1 MRAGRALRVLLI
13 VLLSLT
19 AQASAQ
25 NAAPQNA
32 VQHYLN
38 ALGSADYHTAYSLL
52 SNRSQRYYGNEKNY
66 ASWFRALHVR
76 LQRLRIVSSAGDARA
91 RAHVFVVEGRARLL
105 DVVQGRE
112 SDARFN
118 ARYVVQREKNAIR
131 IDDLGRPRKIIVP
144 TAVQSTNGTRAAVRE
159 VAFFERRIAVTVT
172 LINTDAG
179 FATFLPYNKTVLTDQ
194 SDTVYPIMVSH
205 DWNTTDKQLFV
216 GMRLAGNAEYTGVL
230 NFRIPSGAN
239 PRELHLEIAPVVRE
253 GGPLRPF
260 ALSLPAIATGPA

>member
-13 VLLSLT
+13 VLPSLT

-76 LQRLRIVSSAGDARA
+76 LQRLRIVSAAGDAHA
-91 RAHVFVVEGRARLL
+91 RVFVVEGRAMLL

-112 SDARFN
+112 NDARFN
-118 ARYVVQREKNAIR
+118 ARYVVLREKNAFR
-131 IDDLGRPRKIIVP
+131 IDDRGRARKIIVP
-144 TAVQSTNGTRAAVRE
+144 TAAQSNNGTRAAVRE

-172 LINTDAG
+172 LINIDAG

-194 SDTVYPIMVSH
+194 TDTVYPIMVSH

-230 NFRIPSGAN
+230 NFRIPAGAS